1 MNTFT
6 LVFVLALAVAT
17 GTRLWLARR
26 HVRHIRAH
34 RDRVPEPFAYQ
45 IDLASH
51 QKAADYSVA
60 KTRLN
65 SIGIVVDA
73 ALLLLFTVGGLFAA
87 IDAWTA
93 GMLGSGIVAGVA
105 FIACVSLV
113 HTIVELPLS
122 AYRIFGVETRF
133 GFNKMSVGLFV
144 SDFLK
149 QLALSAIIGLPL
161 VAGLLWVMGAT
172 GQWWWLLAWAAVVA
186 FFVFFQAIYP
196 TFIAPLFNKFSP
208 LTDDQ
213 LRARIEGLLRN
224 CGFKAQGLFMID
236 GSKRSTHGNAYF
248 AGLGK
253 SKRIALFDTLIAR
266 LSHGE
271 IEAVLAHELGHFKL
285 RHVLWSV
292 VLVAA
297 MSFVF
302 FLALYLLRDAP
313 WFFHGLN
320 VRAPASDAVA
330 LTLFYTVIPVFVF
343 FLRPLLSAYSRKNEF
358 EADAYAAEH
367 ASGAALAQAL
377 VKLYKDNAS
386 TLTPDPLHSAFY
398 DSHPP
403 AAARIE
409 RLKRLAPA

>member
-1 MNTFT
+1 MNAFT
-6 LVFVLALAVAT
+6 LVFVAALAIAT
-17 GTRLWLARR
+17 GTRLWLASR
-26 HVRHIRAH
+26 HVRHIKAH
-34 RDRVPEPFAYQ
+34 RNRVPEPFAAQ

-65 SIGIVVDA
+65 AAGIVVDA
-73 ALLLLFTVGGLFAA
+73 VLLLVLTIGGLFAA
-87 IDAWTA
+87 IDAWTSERF
-93 GMLGSGIVAGVA
+93 GTGIVAGVA
-105 FIACVSLV
+105 FIACVSVV
-113 HTIVELPLS
+113 HTVVELPLS

-133 GFNKMSVGLFV
+133 GFNKMTVGLFV
-144 SDFLK
+144 SDLLK
-149 QLALSAIIGLPL
+149 QLALSAVIGLPL
-161 VAGLLWVMGAT
+161 IAALLWLMGAS
-172 GQWWWLLAWAAVVA
+172 GDWWWLLAWVAVVA
-186 FFVFFQAIYP
+186 FFVFFQAVYP

-208 LTDDQ
+208 LTDEA
-213 LRARIEGLLRN
+213 LRTRIEGLLRN

-236 GSKRSTHGNAYF
+236 GSRRSTHGNAYF

-266 LSHGE
+266 LTHGE

-285 RHVLWSV
+285 RHVLWNI

-302 FLALYLLRDAP
+302 FLALFLLRDAP
-313 WFFHGLN
+313 WFFTGLN

-343 FLRPLLSAYSRKNEF
+343 FLRPLLSAYSRRNEF
-358 EADAYAAEH
+358 EADAYAARH
-367 ASGAALAQAL
+367 ASGAELAQAL

-409 RLKRLAPA
+409 RLKRFAPA